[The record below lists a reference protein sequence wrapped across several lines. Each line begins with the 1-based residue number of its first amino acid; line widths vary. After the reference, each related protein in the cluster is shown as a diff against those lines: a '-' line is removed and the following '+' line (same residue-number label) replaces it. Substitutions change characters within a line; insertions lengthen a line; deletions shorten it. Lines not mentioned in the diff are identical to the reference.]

1 VVKAYT
7 ILVKMLYLWRETKTL
22 TMKKTL
28 LALSLLLL
36 IAPSF
41 LVAQESKLNLKL
53 GGFVEFKGYYDSY
66 RSRATRYDLTNY
78 YPLSPKLN
86 SAGEDLNKTGS
97 LNFSIATSRLY
108 LNVSGV
114 KLLNADVNSYF
125 EADFSGSTEA
135 YIGMFN
141 LRHAYFNMKWKKSS
155 LLFGQTDH
163 LTYVGE
169 VNGQTVAFGAGFP
182 FNPLNRNLQ
191 IRYTANLAKNVN
203 LIVAAHM
210 FGGMTSLGPAKAQAQ
225 AGIPDFQAQIRL
237 GDPAKIFGGITA
249 GYKVLKPRTTDA
261 MNNLISTTIGS
272 FDISAFFRAALG
284 KGYTLRMWGIYG
296 ENLSHLGM
304 IGGYGKIDYWL
315 SGDSNPVMDYKYE
328 NVRSM
333 SSWIDFE
340 TKSFKDFKF
349 GIFYGYQ
356 KSLGTKYCVDLKSVS
371 GEFVNGFYKD
381 PKLMWFSRL
390 SPRVVY
396 SASKKL
402 IFALEYS
409 LSQAKWA
416 KSINMNLK
424 GTDFYPVNQNNRIE
438 FMAKYVF

>member
-1 VVKAYT
+1 
-7 ILVKMLYLWRETKTL
+7 
-22 TMKKTL
+22 MKKTL
-28 LALSLLLL
+28 LALSVLLF
-36 IAPSF
+36 IAPSI
-41 LVAQESKLNLKL
+41 LVAQENKLNIKF

-66 RSRATRYDLTNY
+66 RSRASRYDLTNY
-78 YPLSPKLN
+78 YPLSPKMN
-86 SAGEDLNKTGS
+86 NAGEDINNTGS
-97 LNFSIATSRLY
+97 LNFSISTSRLY
-108 LNVSGV
+108 INVGGI

-125 EADFSGSTEA
+125 EADFCGSTEA

-141 LRHAYFNMKWKKSS
+141 LRHAYINMKWKKSS
-155 LLFGQTDH
+155 LLIGQTDH
-163 LTYVGE
+163 LTYVGD

-182 FNPLNRNLQ
+182 FNSLNRNIQ

-210 FGGMTSLGPAKAQAQ
+210 FGGTTSLGPAKAQAQ
-225 AGIPDFQAQIRL
+225 AGIPDLQAQIRF
-237 GDPAKIFGGITA
+237 GDPAKVFGGITA

-261 MNNLISTTIGS
+261 LNNLISTSIGS
-272 FDISAFFRAALG
+272 FDINAFFRAALG

-304 IGGYGKIDYWL
+304 IGGYGKINDVYL
-315 SGDSNPVMDYKYE
+315 GSSNPLLDYKYE

-340 TKSFKDFKF
+340 TPSFKDFKF

-356 KSLGTKYCVDLKSVS
+356 KSFGTKDVVDITMANGDYS
-371 GEFVNGFYKD
+371 FGFYKD

-416 KSINMNLK
+416 KTIDTNLK
-424 GTDFYPVNQNNRIE
+424 GTDFFPVNHNNRIE

>member
-1 VVKAYT
+1 
-7 ILVKMLYLWRETKTL
+7 
-22 TMKKTL
+22 MKKTL
-28 LALSLLLL
+28 LALTLLLL
-36 IAPSF
+36 ITPSI
-41 LVAQESKLNLKL
+41 LTSQENKLNFKF
-53 GGFVEFKGYYDSY
+53 GGFVEVKSYYDSY
-66 RSRATRYDLTNY
+66 RSRASRFDLTNY

-86 SAGEDLNKTGS
+86 SAGEDINKNGS
-97 LNFSIATSRLY
+97 LNFSIATSRLFV
-108 LNVSGV
+108 NIAGV
-114 KLLNADVNSYF
+114 KLLNADINSYF
-125 EADFSGSTEA
+125 EADFCGSSET

-141 LRHAYFNMKWKKSS
+141 LRHAYINMKWKKSS

-163 LTYVGE
+163 LTYLGE
-169 VNGQTVAFGAGFP
+169 VNAQTVSFGAGFP
-182 FNPLNRNLQ
+182 FNPLNRSIQ
-191 IRYTANLAKNVN
+191 IRYTASLAKNVN
-203 LIVAAHM
+203 FLIAAQMH
-210 FGGMTSLGPAKAQAQ
+210 GGSTSLGPAKAQAQ
-225 AGIPDFQAQIRL
+225 AGVPDFQAQIRF

-249 GYKVLKPRTTDA
+249 GYKVLKPRTIDA
-261 MNNLISTTIGS
+261 LNNLISTKIGS
-272 FDISAFFRAALG
+272 FDISAFFRATIA

-304 IGGYGKIDYWL
+304 IGGYGKVSDFL
-315 SGDSNPVMDYKYE
+315 SGSSNLNINYSYE

-340 TKSFKDFKF
+340 TPSFKDFKF

-356 KSLGTKYCVDLKSVS
+356 KSFGTKEFIDVTMS
-371 GEFVNGFYKD
+371 GGDYTYGFYKD

-416 KSINMNLK
+416 KSINTNLK
-424 GTDFYPVNQNNRIE
+424 GTDFFPVNHNNRIE